1 MDYGPE
7 DPEHYAKLIRETKQV
22 LDPLVTGGV
31 TIAVTVPGTVEE
43 IKQMNLPLLVYER
56 GRGATSAGPE

>member
-31 TIAVTVPGTVEE
+31 TIAVTVPGAVEE
-43 IKQMNLPLLVYER
+43 IKQNEPAPARV
-56 GRGATSAGPE
+56 